1 MEPVTPVLPHSQ
13 PLELRVAEHQ
23 PEFLTL
29 PSFCTTYTNI
39 SRWRL
44 TDEERAYIAAGG
56 DLFLAQITGGGGVQP
71 IMPMAMD
78 EGEILAQ
85 VLACEEELGL
95 K

>member
-13 PLELRVAEHQ
+13 PLEIHVAESQ
-23 PEFLTL
+23 EEFQAL
-29 PSFCTTYTNI
+29 PSFRTEYTNI

-44 TDEERAYIAAGG
+44 TDEERAHIAAGG
-56 DLFLAQITGGGGVQP
+56 DLFIAQLNGNSPLQP
-71 IMPMAMD
+71 ITPMAID
-78 EGEILAQ
+78 EGEVLAQ